1 MRRLLYRRETAV
13 LGGTTMDAIE
23 FFALHHE
30 RLHRQVK
37 RDFLQ
42 GLSDG

>member
-1 MRRLLYRRETAV
+1 
-13 LGGTTMDAIE
+13 MDAIE